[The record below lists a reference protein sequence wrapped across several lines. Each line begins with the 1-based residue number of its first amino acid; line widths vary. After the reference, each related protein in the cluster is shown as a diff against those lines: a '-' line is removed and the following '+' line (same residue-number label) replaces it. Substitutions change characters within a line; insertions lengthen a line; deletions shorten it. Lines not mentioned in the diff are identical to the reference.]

1 MASILRRDP
10 RTVVPD
16 LLEWFE
22 APFIT
27 LRPYLAQPIRVEEY
41 AEDGHYVVKAEL
53 AGIDPAKDAEV
64 TVGAGFLTI
73 HAERH
78 ETVEKAH
85 RSEFRYGSFTRTLA
99 LPADA
104 NPDDVTATYAAG
116 ILTVTIATKAEKTE
130 PSKKIKIKTAA

>member
-16 LLEWFE
+16 LLDWFE

-41 AEDGHYVVKAEL
+41 SEDDHYVVKAEL

-64 TVGAGFLTI
+64 TVGGGFLTI

-78 ETVEKAH
+78 ETAEKAH
-85 RSEFRYGSFTRTLA
+85 RSEFRYGSFTRTIS

-104 NPDDVTATYAAG
+104 NPDDVTATYASG
-116 ILTVTIATKAEKTE
+116 ILTVTIATKAEKAE
-130 PSKKIKIKTAA
+130 PVKKIKIKAAT